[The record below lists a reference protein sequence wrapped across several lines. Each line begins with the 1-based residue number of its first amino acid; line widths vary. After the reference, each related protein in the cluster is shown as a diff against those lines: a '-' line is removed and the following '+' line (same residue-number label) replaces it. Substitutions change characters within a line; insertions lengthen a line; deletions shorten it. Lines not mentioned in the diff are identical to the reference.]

1 MIDKKTITSIAIGGF
16 DGMHMAH
23 QTLFS
28 NLTKNG
34 AIVVIETGYANLTP
48 KTAREEFSSFPV
60 YYYDLQSIKHFDAQT
75 FIALL
80 KEEFPHIRKIV
91 VGFDFCFG
99 ENRKYSI
106 NDLKSLFSGEV
117 VVINE
122 VSINDIAVHSRVIRE
137 FITGG
142 DINTAN
148 TLLGR
153 KYKIKGYQIKGQGL
167 GSKEFVPTI
176 NLKVEN
182 YLLPN
187 EGVYAT
193 KTLLDGNSY
202 FSITFLGH
210 RVSTDGSYAVE
221 THILNQT
228 IQEHKKDVE
237 IKFFKKIRGNQKFDS
252 FEALKKQIDL
262 DILLVENYFN
272 ITNN

>member
-1 MIDKKTITSIAIGGF
+1 
-16 DGMHMAH
+16 
-23 QTLFS
+23 
-28 NLTKNG
+28 
-34 AIVVIETGYANLTP
+34 
-48 KTAREEFSSFPV
+48 
-60 YYYDLQSIKHFDAQT
+60 
-75 FIALL
+75 
-80 KEEFPHIRKIV
+80 
-91 VGFDFCFG
+91 
-99 ENRKYSI
+99 
-106 NDLKSLFSGEV
+106 
-117 VVINE
+117 
-122 VSINDIAVHSRVIRE
+122 
-137 FITGG
+137 G